1 MSDLKYCSV
10 IKMATQGHGAYRLS
24 SLAPKPTTK
33 RPRALSESDSHPH
46 LDPYSAIDEQ
56 IPSMRKPISE
66 IPQNNTIHNEQK
78 AYFKPY
84 LQHDDMI
91 DEDMTL
97 VDGTAAAEVSNIGL
111 SELIHREHLP
121 KSKDECVI

>member
-1 MSDLKYCSV
+1 
-10 IKMATQGHGAYRLS
+10 MATQGHGAYRLS

-33 RPRALSESDSHPH
+33 RPRALSESDSHPQ
-46 LDPYSAIDEQ
+46 LNPYSAIDEQ
-56 IPSMRKPISE
+56 NPSMRKPISE
-66 IPQNNTIHNEQK
+66 IPRNNTSHNEQK
-78 AYFKPY
+78 VYIKPY

-97 VDGTAAAEVSNIGL
+97 VDNAAAAAAEVSNIGL

-121 KSKDECVI
+121 KAKDECVI

>member
-1 MSDLKYCSV
+1 
-10 IKMATQGHGAYRLS
+10 MATQGHGAYRLS

-46 LDPYSAIDEQ
+46 LNPYSVIDEKN
-56 IPSMRKPISE
+56 SSTRKPISE
-66 IPQNNTIHNEQK
+66 ITRNNTRHNEQK
-78 AYFKPY
+78 AYIKPY

-97 VDGTAAAEVSNIGL
+97 VDNAAAAEVSNIGL

-121 KSKDECVI
+121 KAKDECVI